1 MTGAE
6 PTLELIAR
14 RIEESQIDK
23 FAEFLGQFPCRK
35 SACQQNTKPLG
46 TDAELTFDRI
56 VRDIERLQIEKV
68 AELLGKATYRKMAII
83 TTTLPAQTGC

>member
-1 MTGAE
+1 M
-6 PTLELIAR
+6 
-14 RIEESQIDK
+14 
-23 FAEFLGQFPCRK
+23 
-35 SACQQNTKPLG
+35 SAKYDKPLR

-83 TTTLPAQTGC
+83 TTTIPAQTGYYQTHRQARSEPF